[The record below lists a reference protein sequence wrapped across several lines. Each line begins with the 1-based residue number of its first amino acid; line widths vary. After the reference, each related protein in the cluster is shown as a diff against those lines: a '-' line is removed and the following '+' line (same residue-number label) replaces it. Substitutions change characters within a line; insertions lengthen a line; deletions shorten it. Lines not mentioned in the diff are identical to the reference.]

1 MFEHSP
7 QILASEEKATTTS
20 EVLTKSGNM
29 SIVSLE
35 YMHNSK
41 TVVRYCH
48 DLVNVINN
56 HTKFQLNWRRTQCF
70 RQNCVTLMCP

>member
-35 YMHNSK
+35 YMHITLLMVGAFSSL
-41 TVVRYCH
+41 VRILGECSTSQSPLALFFLKCKLARAH
-48 DLVNVINN
+48 
-56 HTKFQLNWRRTQCF
+56 
-70 RQNCVTLMCP
+70 